1 MFLYYIV
8 RTLET
13 YIRKYMGTTI
23 KKYPG
28 IKGLSEN
35 STFFDSLSSFAFYK
49 VMGTLFLEYGYSPD
63 LYYLSLFK

>member
-13 YIRKYMGTTI
+13 YIRKYVGTNN
-23 KKYPG
+23 KKYPN

-35 STFFDSLSSFAFYK
+35 FTFFDSLTSLICFKIMS
-49 VMGTLFLEYGYSPD
+49 TLFLGYGYIND
-63 LYYLSLFK
+63 LYYLSLLK

>member
-13 YIRKYMGTTI
+13 YIRKYVGTNN
-23 KKYPG
+23 KKYPN

-35 STFFDSLSSFAFYK
+35 FTFFDSLTSLICFKIMS
-49 VMGTLFLEYGYSPD
+49 TLFLEYGYIND
-63 LYYLSLFK
+63 LYYLSLLK

>member
-13 YIRKYMGTTI
+13 YIRKYVGTNN
-23 KKYPG
+23 KKYLN

-35 STFFDSLSSFAFYK
+35 STFFESLSSFACFK
-49 VMGTLFLEYGYSPD
+49 IMGTVFL
-63 LYYLSLFK
+63 